1 MLLIILINKTYISLY
16 ILLKLFKEY
25 KGKDTSDIRHIT
37 LKDLS
42 GILNIKRLILLLFNV
57 FKIRDVFKVLYTFK
71 LDFKPGS

>member
-1 MLLIILINKTYISLY
+1 VLLIILINKTYISLY

-25 KGKDTSDIRHIT
+25 KGKDKRDIRHIT
-37 LKDLS
+37 LKDLNS
-42 GILNIKRLILLLFNV
+42 ILNIKRLILLLFNV